1 MNIFDLAKNADKR
14 SQDFDETVVTDDPK
28 EIKDAAATGQKD
40 NSKKAY
46 YREFRKVLENADVI
60 LEVLDAR
67 DPLGTRT
74 RSVERM
80 VMDSGLDKKIILV
93 LNKIGKTQLM
103 SRFILSCKL
112 IYTLV
117 YRFGS

>member
-1 MNIFDLAKNADKR
+1 MVKNAEKR
-14 SQDFDETVVTDDPK
+14 SQEFDDTVQTGTDGDK
-28 EIKDAAATGQKD
+28 TIVDAAATGQKD

-93 LNKIGKTQLM
+93 MNKIGT
-103 SRFILSCKL
+103 FFFVFVLSVRYMDSEKKL
-112 IYTLV
+112 TVL
-117 YRFGS
+117 

>member
-1 MNIFDLAKNADKR
+1 MI
-14 SQDFDETVVTDDPK
+14 V
-28 EIKDAAATGQKD
+28 DAAATGQKD

-46 YREFRKVLENADVI
+46 YREFRKVLESADVI

-80 VMDSGLDKKIILV
+80 VIDSGLDKKIILV
-93 LNKIGKTQLM
+93 LNKIGKGQLDRKM
-103 SRFILSCKL
+103 TSTYLL
-112 IYTLV
+112 YIYI
-117 YRFGS
+117 RFGA

>member
-1 MNIFDLAKNADKR
+1 MVKNAEKR
-14 SQDFDETVVTDDPK
+14 GQEFEENTETDIDGK

-93 LNKIGKTQLM
+93 MNKIGKRSIQCC
-103 SRFILSCKL
+103 RK
-112 IYTLV
+112 
-117 YRFGS
+117 GST

>member
-1 MNIFDLAKNADKR
+1 MVKNAEKR
-14 SQDFDETVVTDDPK
+14 SQEFDDTVDTGADNR

-93 LNKIGKTQLM
+93 MNKIGK
-103 SRFILSCKL
+103 IP
-112 IYTLV
+112 
-117 YRFGS
+117 

>member
-1 MNIFDLAKNADKR
+1 MNIFDLVQSAEKR
-14 SQDFDETVVTDDPK
+14 SQTFDETSGLVDGPK
-28 EIKDAAATGQKD
+28 EITDAAATGQKD

-46 YREFRKVLENADVI
+46 YREFRKVLESADVI

-93 LNKIGKTQLM
+93 LNKIGTVTK
-103 SRFILSCKL
+103 KNL
-112 IYTLV
+112 IQICIHFTNLRRMYV
-117 YRFGS
+117 

>member
-1 MNIFDLAKNADKR
+1 MFDLIKNAEKR
-14 SQDFDETVVTDDPK
+14 SQEFDDTVGDNHVDK
-28 EIKDAAATGQKD
+28 VVQDAAATGQKD

-93 LNKIGKTQLM
+93 LNKIG
-103 SRFILSCKL
+103 RFLCVCCLLKDQ
-112 IYTLV
+112 YT
-117 YRFGS
+117 

>member
-1 MNIFDLAKNADKR
+1 MFDMVRNAEQRNQEFENNTTSDTDK
-14 SQDFDETVVTDDPK
+14 EVT
-28 EIKDAAATGQKD
+28 DAAATGQRD

-46 YREFRKVLENADVI
+46 YREFRKVLENADVV

-80 VMDSGLDKKIILV
+80 IMDSGLDKKVILV
-93 LNKIGKTQLM
+93 LNKIGKKA
-103 SRFILSCKL
+103 C
-112 IYTLV
+112 
-117 YRFGS
+117 

>member
-1 MNIFDLAKNADKR
+1 MDIFDLVKNAEIR
-14 SQDFDETVVTDDPK
+14 SQEFDSGADVGEINKD
-28 EIKDAAATGQKD
+28 IKDAAATGQKD
-40 NSKKAY
+40 NSRKAY
-46 YREFRKVLENADVI
+46 YREFRKVLESADVI

-93 LNKIGKTQLM
+93 LNKIGELNA
-103 SRFILSCKL
+103 
-112 IYTLV
+112 V
-117 YRFGS
+117 

>member
-1 MNIFDLAKNADKR
+1 MDIFDLVKSAEKR
-14 SQDFDETVVTDDPK
+14 NLDFDGTADISNDPK

-46 YREFRKVLENADVI
+46 YREFRKVLESADVI

-93 LNKIGKTQLM
+93 LNKIGK
-103 SRFILSCKL
+103 RIL
-112 IYTLV
+112 YYDDRV
-117 YRFGS
+117 N

>member
-1 MNIFDLAKNADKR
+1 MVQNAEKR
-14 SQDFDETVVTDDPK
+14 SQEYQETVVYDEDGK
-28 EIKDAAATGQKD
+28 EIKDAAVTGQKD

-93 LNKIGKTQLM
+93 LNKIG
-103 SRFILSCKL
+103 
-112 IYTLV
+112 
-117 YRFGS
+117 

>member
-1 MNIFDLAKNADKR
+1 MNIFDLVKSAEKR
-14 SQDFDETVVTDDPK
+14 SQDFDETVDISGNSK

-46 YREFRKVLENADVI
+46 YKEFRKVLENADVI

-93 LNKIGKTQLM
+93 LNKIGKQDECYCDVDMFHELC
-103 SRFILSCKL
+103 LYL
-112 IYTLV
+112 
-117 YRFGS
+117 